1 VNVTFW
7 PNVEGFAEETSAVLL
22 VALLTTCVTVFDVDV
37 ALLPSP
43 LYVAVIECD
52 ATLSV
57 DVEHPALPLLKAT
70 AAHNVVAPS
79 LNVTLPV
86 GDWPVTVAVNVTFW
100 PNVDGFT
107 EEPSAVLLVALLTTC
122 VTVLDVD
129 VALLPSPLYVAVIE
143 CDATLSADV
152 EHPALPVLSAT
163 FEQIAVAP
171 SLNVTVPVGD

>member
-1 VNVTFW
+1 VIECDATLSVDIAHPALPALNATLEQIAVAPSLNVTVPVGDWPVTVAVNVTFC

-37 ALLPSP
+37 ALLASP

-57 DVEHPALPLLKAT
+57 D
-70 AAHNVVAPS
+70 
-79 LNVTLPV
+79 
-86 GDWPVTVAVNVTFW
+86 
-100 PNVDGFT
+100 
-107 EEPSAVLLVALLTTC
+107 
-122 VTVLDVD
+122 
-129 VALLPSPLYVAVIE
+129 I
-143 CDATLSADV
+143 